1 MSSPSVKLIFQLVLF
16 HNLNLKAITQRQ
28 ILVNLFGRS
37 ERPDAHYLCA
47 TDIALIEGIII
58 FFLGPF

>member
-1 MSSPSVKLIFQLVLF
+1 MYSPWVKLIYRLALL

-58 FFLGPF
+58 FLGPF